1 MLLLTAAEMRAVDR
15 ATIAAGTPGATLMER
30 AGVAVAGAL
39 ESRWGSPLAMRVLV
53 LAGGGHNGGDGFV
66 AARVLAGRGARVTV
80 ALCAPRAKLAGDPL
94 AAFERLDPR
103 RVRIEEPADDAA
115 LAACAA
121 RLDHWDFVV
130 DALLGTGAEGAPR
143 GLVAAACRLANAL
156 RARGCRVLAVDLPT
170 GVSSDEGAV
179 APDAVRAD
187 ATVTFGH
194 PRRGHWLWP
203 GRGHRGALEVAD
215 IGLVAPERASLSPAE
230 LAGADSLARLVPRRE
245 PRAHKGSAGRVLLVG
260 GSAGL
265 TGAIVL
271 CARAAARAGAGY
283 VRVATPASVQDTL
296 AAHLVEPTV
305 LGCGEDER
313 RSLAATA
320 LPEVL
325 AEAGHADAVAVGCG
339 LSRRPQ
345 AGQLARELA
354 TRLARPLVLD
364 ADALFALSPADERL
378 VPALRLAP
386 APRVLTP
393 HLIEME
399 RLTGIAAA
407 ELEARRIDA
416 ARGWAQRWGAV
427 LVMKGAP
434 TVVAAPDGRVSVNP
448 TGSAALATAGTGDV
462 LTGTLV
468 ALLAQGLPAWDAARV
483 AVYAHGRAGE
493 LAEVAIGSPGVVAG
507 DVVAQLPRALGE
519 LATAHP

>member
-30 AGVAVAGAL
+30 AGRAVAGAL
-39 ESRWGSPLAMRVLV
+39 ESRWGSPLALRVLV
-53 LAGGGHNGGDGFV
+53 LAGGGNNGGDGFV
-66 AARVLAGRGARVTV
+66 AARALAERGANVTV
-80 ALCAPRAKLAGDPL
+80 ALCAPRERLAGD
-94 AAFERLDPR
+94 ARGMFERLDPR

-115 LAACAA
+115 LAAAAA

-156 RARGCRVLAVDLPT
+156 RARGSRVLAVDLPT
-170 GVSSDEGAV
+170 GVTSDEGAC

-203 GRGHRGALEVAD
+203 GRGMRGALEVAD
-215 IGLVAPERASLSPAE
+215 IGLVPPERASLSPAE
-230 LAGADSLARLVPRRE
+230 LASAAVLARLVPHRD
-245 PRAHKGSAGRVLLVG
+245 PRAHKGSAGRALLVG
-260 GSAGL
+260 GAPGM
-265 TGAIVL
+265 TGAMVL
-271 CARAAARAGAGY
+271 AARSAARSGAGY
-283 VRVATPASVQDTL
+283 VRVAAPASLQDTL
-296 AAHLVEPTV
+296 AAHLVEPMV
-305 LGCGEDER
+305 VACGEDER
-313 RSLAATA
+313 RSLNASA
-320 LPEVL
+320 LPGIL
-325 AEAGHADAVAVGCG
+325 AEAELADAVGVGGG
-339 LSRRPQ
+339 LSRR
-345 AGQLARELA
+345 AGAAQLARELA
-354 TRLARPLVLD
+354 TRLPRPLVLD
-364 ADALFALSPADERL
+364 ADALTALSPAAEVL

-393 HLIEME
+393 HLGEMR
-399 RLTGIAAA
+399 RLTGLPAG

-427 LVMKGAP
+427 VVLKGAP

-468 ALLAQGLPAWDAARV
+468 ALLAQGRGAWDAARV
-483 AVYAHGRAGE
+483 AVYVHGRAGE
-493 LAEVAIGSPGVVAG
+493 LAEARVGAPGVLAG
-507 DVVAQLPRALGE
+507 DVIESLPRALAE
-519 LATAHP
+519 LAAAHP